1 MDKQKPRCIC
11 SHRYLRAF
19 DHWNRSHHWHNG
31 RLHCS
36 GFSLFET
43 SLADTLKNHLSIMGT
58 FLQPNSWCDFAG
70 VCVCVLLLTN
80 ICEKW
85 FLLILTNICVKWSLY
100 LVAICDLGW
109 ALRRFHLPAAP
120 WSCQFARTSKTW
132 QRLRVRFGHWSFRNE
147 TSTRKAL
154 KSSVGELH
162 GIVVPL
168 SLLLS
173 LFMLYSCTCK
183 YRLTLFTYRKICV

>member
-70 VCVCVLLLTN
+70 VCVCVIIDQYLWKMILINFDQYLCKMILIFGCNMWSWLSFEKVSFACSTMVLSVRQDQQNLT
-80 ICEKW
+80 
-85 FLLILTNICVKWSLY
+85 
-100 LVAICDLGW
+100 
-109 ALRRFHLPAAP
+109 
-120 WSCQFARTSKTW
+120 TS
-132 QRLRVRFGHWSFRNE
+132 QSEVR
-147 TSTRKAL
+147 AL
-154 KSSVGELH
+154 KFSKWN
-162 GIVVPL
+162 
-168 SLLLS
+168 
-173 LFMLYSCTCK
+173 FN
-183 YRLTLFTYRKICV
+183 